1 MLAWLTSPTKVCPCM
16 LQKGQ
21 AKALPVA
28 AKDTLASRAAR
39 QMEKRRSGEPT
50 IGRTPKCLVQRIL
63 EAVGQSRLSSRDAC
77 IMVRLRGKEQGRNE
91 LQNQG
96 GAASGLPVPGAG
108 RKPSARGAGLLLAD
122 SGSKPRDRSGSA

>member
-21 AKALPVA
+21 AEALPAA

-39 QMEKRRSGEPT
+39 QIEKRRSGEPT

-63 EAVGQSRLSSRDAC
+63 EAVGQSRLSRGTPVLWSVTGRKSKAEMNFRTDGGCSYRDSNSRSRSETIC
-77 IMVRLRGKEQGRNE
+77 QGRW
-91 LQNQG
+91 
-96 GAASGLPVPGAG
+96 ASFG
-108 RKPSARGAGLLLAD
+108 RFCFKASR
-122 SGSKPRDRSGSA
+122 